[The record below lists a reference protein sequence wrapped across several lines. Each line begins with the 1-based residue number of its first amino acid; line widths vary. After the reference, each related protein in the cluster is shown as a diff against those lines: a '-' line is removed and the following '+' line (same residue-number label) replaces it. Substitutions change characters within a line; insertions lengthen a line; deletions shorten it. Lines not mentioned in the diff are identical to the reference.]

1 MTRYTGVDE
10 PADRIA
16 PYDAFDPNEPQGRVA
31 RREGR
36 VTMPAAPRYHALDG
50 LTTPTIPA
58 RAPASTPL
66 RPSGRKKSKNMLVR
80 VAGELGENGTAGV
93 DRGRRKTRLQVAA
106 IQPLR
111 GPASRSVC
119 ALRPP
124 PHRSV
129 VKYLAGALRRPR
141 LRSQQPRRA
150 PLPNQSPGCLGV
162 TGRLRRRHV
171 WSKASRIRLFTMGPC
186 L

>member
-50 LTTPTIPA
+50 L
-58 RAPASTPL
+58 RAAMMFLGGVPDSRDADHPGTGASFDATQTL
-66 RPSGRKKSKNMLVR
+66 WQKKSKNMLVR

-93 DRGRRKTRLQVAA
+93 DRGRGKTRLQVTA

-111 GPASRSVC
+111 GQASRSVC

-124 PHRSV
+124 AHRSV
-129 VKYLAGALRRPR
+129 VKYLSGALRRRR
-141 LRSQQPRRA
+141 LRSQRPRRA
-150 PLPNQSPGCLGV
+150 RTERHSRVNHLG
-162 TGRLRRRHV
+162 
-171 WSKASRIRLFTMGPC
+171 A
-186 L
+186 